1 MSTLSKHVI
10 VMEFQNNDGG
20 FAYFTVVDEDGELV
34 ETHEMRYGFAYF
46 TVVDEDGELIETHE
60 MRSQLWHDM
69 GEPSQITVT
78 IEPGDKL
85 NEDVQFDKDG
95 NIVGTSG

>member
-10 VMEFQNNDGG
+10 VLEFQDN
-20 FAYFTVVDEDGELV
+20 E
-34 ETHEMRYGFAYF
+34 YGFAF
-46 TVVDEDGELIETHE
+46 FAAVDEDGELIETHE
-60 MRSQLWHDM
+60 MRSQHWRDM

-95 NIVGTSG
+95 NIGGTSG